1 MFEIK
6 KSSNI
11 YPIDKLS
18 ETSRMKFETFG
29 VGSTLRFNGFMKNT
43 KTSKFQK
50 MTLVAAL
57 LGVMS
62 AGAAFAKDGSAIVRA
77 IKPTSRDAKASA
89 QYATPSESSWRQLR
103 TGRVLRQSDT
113 IKTGPF
119 TNVDMFLGA
128 NGPVLRVTEETTLK
142 FDSLTFQSVESEMVI
157 KTELDLR
164 NGRILGRVKKLAAAS
179 EYSIKTPV
187 GVAAIR
193 GTDFDISANGRVII
207 TDGRGEMNMV
217 GPGGQV
223 TSFTI
228 NTGQVFDPQTQT
240 VSDLLPEV
248 SNSINEQVSEMVG
261 NAGDGTGSGSQAG
274 AAPVR
279 ARPRTFPEDGSAEE
293 VVADDNS
300 SANAIRAGIGRS
312 TFTSVVPVVQPAI
325 RETPNLPDL
334 SPSTAEGID

>member
-1 MFEIK
+1 M
-6 KSSNI
+6 
-11 YPIDKLS
+11 
-18 ETSRMKFETFG
+18 
-29 VGSTLRFNGFMKNT
+29 RFNGFMKNT

-77 IKPTSRDAKASA
+77 IKPTTRDAQASA
-89 QYATPSESSWRQLR
+89 QYATSSESGWKQLR
-103 TGRVLRQSDT
+103 TGKVLRESDT
-113 IKTGPF
+113 IKTGAL

-128 NGPVLRVTEETTLK
+128 NGPVLRVTEETTLR

-179 EYSIKTPV
+179 EYSVKTPV

-193 GTDFDISANGRVII
+193 GTDFDISADGKVII
-207 TDGRGEMNMV
+207 REGRGEMNMV

-223 TSFTI
+223 TSYSVGA
-228 NTGQVFDPQTQT
+228 GQQFDPQTQT

-248 SNSINEQVSEMVG
+248 ANSMTEQFTEMVG
-261 NAGDGTGSGSQAG
+261 NAGDGSGSGAQVG
-274 AAPVR
+274 ATPVR
-279 ARPRTFPEDGSAEE
+279 ARPKTIPEDTDAEE
-293 VVADDNS
+293 VSALDNS
-300 SANAIRAGIGRS
+300 SSNAIGRGGRGGS
-312 TFTSVVPVVQPAI
+312 TGVTIPVVQPAI
-325 RETPNLPDL
+325 LPSPVLPDL
-334 SPSTAEGID
+334 SPSTSGGTE

>member
-1 MFEIK
+1 MHQII
-6 KSSNI
+6 KSSTI

-18 ETSRMKFETFG
+18 ETSRMWFETFG

-62 AGAAFAKDGSAIVRA
+62 ASAAFAKDGSAIVRA
-77 IKPTSRDAKASA
+77 IKPTTRDAQASA
-89 QYATPSESSWRQLR
+89 QFATSSESSWKQLR
-103 TGRVLRQSDT
+103 TGKVLRGSDT
-113 IKTGPF
+113 IKTGAF

-128 NGPVLRVTEETTLK
+128 NGPVLRVTEETVLK
-142 FDSLTFQSVESEMVI
+142 FDSLTFESVEAEMVI

-179 EYSIKTPV
+179 EYTIKLPV

-193 GTDFDISANGRVII
+193 GTDYDISANGKMII
-207 TDGRGEMNMV
+207 REGRGEMNMV
-217 GPGGQV
+217 GAGGQV
-223 TSFTI
+223 TSYSVAA
-228 NTGQVFDPQTQT
+228 GQVFDPQTQT

-248 SNSINEQVSEMVG
+248 ANSVNEQINEMVG
-261 NAGDGTGSGSQAG
+261 NAGDGAGSGDQVG
-274 AAPVR
+274 ATPVK
-279 ARPRTFPEDGSAEE
+279 ARPKTIPEDPSSEE

-300 SANAIRAGIGRS
+300 SSNAIRRGGRGSSNS
-312 TFTSVVPVVQPAI
+312 TTIPVVQPAI
-325 RETPNLPDL
+325 LPSPVLPDL
-334 SPSTAEGID
+334 SPSTTGGE